1 MSGASLLLKTGTK
14 SHILKEVGAMPETKF
29 ESVVFTLMMVFCMV
43 YCMTVYTI
51 ALGAGGLTAGVFAAA
66 IQEMWVE
73 YVVVFCL
80 IFFLITR
87 NAVKFAG
94 RIIDLRKN
102 SPIIYTV
109 AVQSFTVM
117 MIVPLITLFATFF
130 HHGFTGSWF
139 TQWITTAAQCFPA
152 AYCLQVFFIGPFV
165 RFLFRTLFRR
175 SPEKIEAVA

>member
-1 MSGASLLLKTGTK
+1 
-14 SHILKEVGAMPETKF
+14 MPRTKF
-29 ESVVFTLMMVFCMV
+29 QSVIFTLMMVFCMV
-43 YCMTVYTI
+43 YCMTVYTV
-51 ALGAGGLTAGVFAAA
+51 ALGMGQLTYGVFLAA
-66 IQEMWVE
+66 IREMWVE

-94 RIIDLRKN
+94 RIIDTKKD
-102 SPIIYTV
+102 SPIFFTV

-130 HHGFTGSWF
+130 HNGFTGAWF
-139 TQWITTAAQCFPA
+139 TQWITTAAQCFPC

-165 RFLFRTLFRR
+165 RFLFRTIFKKQLAAA
-175 SPEKIEAVA
+175 PAAAQ